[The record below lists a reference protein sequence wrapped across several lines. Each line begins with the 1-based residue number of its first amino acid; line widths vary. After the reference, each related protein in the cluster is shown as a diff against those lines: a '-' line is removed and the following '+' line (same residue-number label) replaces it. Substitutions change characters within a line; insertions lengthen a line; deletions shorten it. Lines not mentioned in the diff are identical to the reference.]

1 MQKFITLSLFAILL
15 GGTLP
20 VSTALASSLTE
31 NAALEATPDAPVHS
45 VAEFLTDPDTGKVSI
60 RVNGKTILEIDA
72 SGITVTG
79 DIQYTGGITDIGD
92 DVPAIASAG
101 EAN

>member
-1 MQKFITLSLFAILL
+1 MQKFITLSLLTILF
-15 GGTLP
+15 GSSLP
-20 VSTALASSLTE
+20 VFAALASSSAE
-31 NAALEATPDAPVHS
+31 NVALEATPDAPVHS

-60 RVNGKTILEIDA
+60 RVDGKTILEIDA

-92 DVPAIASAG
+92 DVPAIASTG

>member
-1 MQKFITLSLFAILL
+1 MQNLITLSLFTILL
-15 GGTLP
+15 GSAFP
-20 VSTALASSLTE
+20 VSAALASSLTE
-31 NAALEATPDAPVHS
+31 NAALEVSPDAPVHS
-45 VAEFLTDPDTGKVSI
+45 AAEFLTDPDTGKVSI
-60 RVNGKTILEIDA
+60 RVDGKTILEIDA

>member
-1 MQKFITLSLFAILL
+1 MQKLITPILL
-15 GGTLP
+15 AFLFGNVLLL
-20 VSTALASSLTE
+20 S
-31 NAALEATPDAPVHS
+31 AALVSSSAVSAPAVHPS
-45 VAEFLTDPDTGKVSI
+45 PASISEFLTDPDTGTVTI
-60 RVNGKTILEIDA
+60 RVDGKTILEIDS

-79 DIQYTGGITDIGD
+79 HIRYTGGITDIGD